1 MPQTARFSVVA
12 SSKSRQEE
20 AGGQPAATSAV
31 RAAILPALCSVDY
44 RQAVRRSQRAA
55 DVVRLCLMPR
65 RNDRARQ
72 LHTEEECDGKTS
84 TRRRI
89 SNRVARP
96 PSSDEHEKPSERK
109 TREKAEAIR
118 RARKA
123 ARKQAQREGLIP
135 MPKRREPAPR
145 RAPLPRF

>member
-1 MPQTARFSVVA
+1 
-12 SSKSRQEE
+12 
-20 AGGQPAATSAV
+20 
-31 RAAILPALCSVDY
+31 
-44 RQAVRRSQRAA
+44 
-55 DVVRLCLMPR
+55 MPR

-89 SNRVARP
+89 SNKVARP

-145 RAPLPRF
+145 RAPLSRFWVCCEHVPSPLAPRTWSRAPSARHRCGESPQRMRPRSNAAASRFQKRGP

>member
-1 MPQTARFSVVA
+1 MVA

-96 PSSDEHEKPSERK
+96 PSSDERL
-109 TREKAEAIR
+109 
-118 RARKA
+118 A
-123 ARKQAQREGLIP
+123 ARFVGTEVEFGSDRDEFALASTHVSCRLFTLILIS
-135 MPKRREPAPR
+135 MT
-145 RAPLPRF
+145 FS